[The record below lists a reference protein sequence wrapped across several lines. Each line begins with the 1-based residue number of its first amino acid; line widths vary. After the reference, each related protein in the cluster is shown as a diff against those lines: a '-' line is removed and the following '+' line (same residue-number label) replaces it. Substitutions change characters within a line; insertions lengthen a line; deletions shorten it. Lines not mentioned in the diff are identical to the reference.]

1 MTNTEKHTTK
11 TESKQDEQV
20 VTSEKPKKQE
30 ENKEDKKDAKK
41 ITKPKIKR
49 TEAVVNS
56 FSLPISTKYSI
67 AISKFIKKKKV
78 IDAIT
83 DLEQVIAKRKPVPMN
98 NLEVPHKKGKGIAG
112 ARYPKKASEHFI
124 NLLKTLLTNAKVNE
138 IDEPV
143 ISEVIANIASRPYG
157 RFGRHRKKRTH
168 IRIVATEKKI
178 NEKKNN
184 KEKK

>member
-1 MTNTEKHTTK
+1 
-11 TESKQDEQV
+11 
-20 VTSEKPKKQE
+20 
-30 ENKEDKKDAKK
+30 
-41 ITKPKIKR
+41 
-49 TEAVVNS
+49 
-56 FSLPISTKYSI
+56 
-67 AISKFIKKKKV
+67 
-78 IDAIT
+78 
-83 DLEQVIAKRKPVPMN
+83 MN